1 MGLDQYG
8 YAIKAGEKL
17 ELMYWRKHP
26 NLHGFMEELWESKD
40 RPMPDP
46 ESGDVKENTK
56 AFVEDGDFVDFN
68 CIPLTLTMGDI
79 EELEDCVRSN
89 KLPHT
94 TGFFFGESTE
104 EQDEATL
111 EFITKAKQA
120 LLDGYD
126 VIYDSWW

>member
-8 YAIKAGEKL
+8 YAVKEGEKL

-46 ESGDVKENTK
+46 ESGDVKE
-56 AFVEDGDFVDFN
+56 VEDGDFVDFN
-68 CIPLTLTMGDI
+68 CIPLSLTMGDI
-79 EELEDCVRSN
+79 EELEDCVRGS

-94 TGFFFGESTE
+94 TGFFFGESR
-104 EQDEATL
+104 DEHNEDTL

>member
-8 YAIKAGEKL
+8 YAIKEGEKL

-26 NLHGFMEELWESKD
+26 NLQGFMEELWESKD
-40 RPMPDP
+40 RPMADP
-46 ESGDVKENTK
+46 ETGDE
-56 AFVEDGDFVDFN
+56 VEADESESFN
-68 CIPLTLTMGDI
+68 CIPLTLTMSDI
-79 EELEDCVRSN
+79 EELEDCVRGN

-94 TGFFFGESTE
+94 SGFFFGESTE
-104 EQDEATL
+104 EHNEATL
-111 EFITKAKQA
+111 EFINKAKQA

>member
-8 YAIKAGEKL
+8 YAVKEGDKR

-26 NLHGFMEELWESKD
+26 NLHGFMEELWNHKD

-46 ESGDVKENTK
+46 ETGDE
-56 AFVEDGDFVDFN
+56 VEADHQESFN
-68 CIPLTLTMGDI
+68 CIPLSLTMGDI
-79 EELEDCVRSN
+79 EELEDCVRGG

-94 TGFFFGESTE
+94 SGFFFGESR
-104 EQDEATL
+104 DEHNEDTL

>member
-8 YAIKAGEKL
+8 YAVKEGEKL

-26 NLHGFMEELWESKD
+26 NLHGFMEELWNHKD
-40 RPMPDP
+40 RPKADP
-46 ESGDVKENTK
+46 ETGDE
-56 AFVEDGDFVDFN
+56 VEADEMEDFN
-68 CIPLTLTMGDI
+68 CIPLSLTMGDI
-79 EELEDCVRSN
+79 EELEECVRGN

-94 TGFFFGESTE
+94 SGFFFGESHE
-104 EQDEATL
+104 EHNADTL

>member
-8 YAIKAGEKL
+8 YAIKEGKKL

-40 RPMPDP
+40 RPMTNP
-46 ESGDVKENTK
+46 ETGDE
-56 AFVEDGDFVDFN
+56 VEADEMESFN
-68 CIPLTLTMGDI
+68 CIPLSLTMGDI
-79 EELEDCVRSN
+79 EELEDCVRGN
-89 KLPHT
+89 KLPDT
-94 TGFFFGESTE
+94 SGFFFGESRE
-104 EQDEATL
+104 EHDEATL